1 MAEQTF
7 EIWALVELLG
17 RQRIAGKVSEQVIAG
32 AGFIRVDVPE
42 TPGRPAHTRYYN
54 PSAIYGM
61 TPTDE
66 ATASRLAASIY
77 IPEIIPLTPARQ
89 LTDIEEDEL

>member
-7 EIWALVELLG
+7 EIWALVELFG
-17 RQRIAGKVSEQVIAG
+17 HQRIAGKVVEQVIAG

-42 TPGRPAHTRYYN
+42 TSGRPAHTRYYN

-66 ATASRLAASIY
+66 ATATRLAASIY
-77 IPEIIPLTPARQ
+77 IPEIIPLMPARQ
-89 LTDIEEDEL
+89 FLESEDEL